1 MKVASIQLSVVENN
15 KTATIDK
22 AVEGI
27 REAKGAD
34 LIVLPELWNIAF
46 MSFERY
52 VPEAED
58 RNGST
63 LSALRN
69 AARECKVHLHTGS
82 FVEKEGGK
90 LFNSS
95 YLLSPEGEILA
106 NYKEIHLFGYNS
118 KETQILTHGKQVVV
132 AETACSRALPP
143 SGGKGGG
150 AFPCLF
156 GLALSEAGV
165 RDHAEPG
172 PCP

>member
-34 LIVLPELWNIAF
+34 LIVLPELWNIGF

-69 AARECKVHLHTGS
+69 TARECKVHLHTGS

-90 LFNSS
+90 LFNSI

-106 NYKEIHLFGYNS
+106 NHKKINQWLLGFPSHFSPALRKASMKRLF
-118 KETQILTHGKQVVV
+118 
-132 AETACSRALPP
+132 
-143 SGGKGGG
+143 
-150 AFPCLF
+150 
-156 GLALSEAGV
+156 
-165 RDHAEPG
+165 
-172 PCP
+172 

>member
-34 LIVLPELWNIAF
+34 LIVLPELWNIGF

-69 AARECKVHLHTGS
+69 TARECKVHLHTGS

-90 LFNSS
+90 LFNSIYPPVS
-95 YLLSPEGEILA
+95 RRGDPRKLQEHSSMAAGIPISFQTCLAQGINEAIILSLIL
-106 NYKEIHLFGYNS
+106 H
-118 KETQILTHGKQVVV
+118 
-132 AETACSRALPP
+132 R
-143 SGGKGGG
+143 
-150 AFPCLF
+150 
-156 GLALSEAGV
+156 
-165 RDHAEPG
+165 
-172 PCP
+172 